1 MRNIF
6 LISVLFFCVHSAHAQ
21 PGCTDPKANNYNP
34 SATINDGSCTYNGA
48 NVSPITSKNL
58 SSLLTETSGLIHWN
72 NNIWS
77 HNDDT
82 DNKLYEVDTATA
94 AILQSYTLT
103 NTINK
108 DWEEISQDSNY
119 VYVGDFGNNSS
130 GNRTDLHILRVE
142 KNSLLANAPAI
153 DTIWFSYSNQTD
165 FTPKANNSTDF
176 DCEAFLISSDSIF
189 LFTKQWIAN
198 KTSIYAMPKTPG
210 THVAALRS
218 TINIG
223 GLATGITYLES
234 KRLAVICGY
243 SSLLQP
249 FFYLLYDFKNN
260 DFANGNKRKI
270 SVNLPFRQMEGI
282 ATANGLKYYAS
293 NENQAG
299 NAQQLHTF
307 DLSNFLGAYL
317 NNILTNT
324 KVSKTQSEFSV
335 FPNPVHESVT
345 IQLNNDLLGCV
356 CVITNAEGKNM
367 MNVKLNDLHTI
378 INTKSFPAGLYIIYI
393 EGREGSR
400 SFIKN

>member
-1 MRNIF
+1 
-6 LISVLFFCVHSAHAQ
+6 
-21 PGCTDPKANNYNP
+21 
-34 SATINDGSCTYNGA
+34 
-48 NVSPITSKNL
+48 
-58 SSLLTETSGLIHWN
+58 
-72 NNIWS
+72 
-77 HNDDT
+77 
-82 DNKLYEVDTATA
+82 
-94 AILQSYTLT
+94 
-103 NTINK
+103 
-108 DWEEISQDSNY
+108 
-119 VYVGDFGNNSS
+119 
-130 GNRTDLHILRVE
+130 
-142 KNSLLANAPAI
+142 
-153 DTIWFSYSNQTD
+153 
-165 FTPKANNSTDF
+165 
-176 DCEAFLISSDSIF
+176 
-189 LFTKQWIAN
+189 
-198 KTSIYAMPKTPG
+198 MPKTPG

>member
-1 MRNIF
+1 MKNPF
-6 LISVLFFCVHSAHAQ
+6 LISLLFFLLHIAHAQ
-21 PGCTDPKANNYNP
+21 SGCTDPKANNYNA

-48 NVSPITSKNL
+48 NISPLTSKNL
-58 SSLLTETSGLIHWN
+58 SALLTETSGLIHWN

-82 DNKLYEVDTATA
+82 DNKLYALDTATA

-103 NTINK
+103 NTVNK

-142 KNSLLANAPAI
+142 KNSLLLNTPVI

-165 FTPKANNSTDF
+165 FTPKSSNSTDF
-176 DCEAFLISSDSIF
+176 DCEAFVVSSDSIY
-189 LFTKQWIAN
+189 LFTKQWISN

-210 THVAALRS
+210 TYVAALRS

-223 GLATGITYLES
+223 GLATGITYLKS

-243 SSLLQP
+243 SNLLQP
-249 FFYLLYDFKNN
+249 FFYLLYDFRNN
-260 DFANGNKRKI
+260 DFAFGNKRKI
-270 SVNLPFRQMEGI
+270 SVNLPFHQMEGI

-293 NENQAG
+293 NESQAG

-307 DLSNFLGAYL
+307 DLSSFLSGYL
-317 NNILTNT
+317 KDIVTNT
-324 KVSKTQSEFSV
+324 SVHKSQNEFSI
-335 FPNPVHESVT
+335 FPNPAHEFVT
-345 IQLNNDLLGCV
+345 IRLNNDLLGSTCM
-356 CVITNAEGKNM
+356 ITDATGKNVM
-367 MNVKLNDLHTI
+367 SIKLNDLQTI
-378 INTKSFPAGLYIIYI
+378 INTKAFPVGLYIIHI
-393 EGREGSR
+393 EGKEGSA